1 MPSFP
6 DSIFLFV
13 LALLLF
19 GPKRLPVLA
28 RELGKWVGEFRRAS
42 NEFKMQMEE
51 ELRLSEQA
59 ERNKQIA
66 AIAAAAP
73 APSPMAAAETE
84 TVAEKLIPDAS
95 ETETDLIAD
104 EVSDPMGPTGESP
117 TETTPRPD
125 FPLDQPEAAENQP
138 EVLPIAVSGDLK
150 IMPPRTGLPLP
161 QHPVPSPAQDA
172 GTASQESP
180 LGDLIE
186 PQERKTPARP
196 PAIVETSPA
205 SAPPDGELPPGDA
218 VPMTEATLHAD

>member
-66 AIAAAAP
+66 AIEAAAP
-73 APSPMAAAETE
+73 APPVEAAAVTE
-84 TVAEKLIPDAS
+84 TAEEKSTSDEYGTDADS
-95 ETETDLIAD
+95 LAD
-104 EVSDPMGPTGESP
+104 EGSDAVPSRENS
-117 TETTPRPD
+117 
-125 FPLDQPEAAENQP
+125 AENDPSSATSLDEPETADKPQ

-150 IMPPRTGLPLP
+150 IMPPKTGLPVA
-161 QHPVPSPAQDA
+161 QYPVPPPAQDA
-172 GTASQESP
+172 GISCSEPP

-186 PQERKTPARP
+186 ARERMTPAGP
-196 PAIVETSPA
+196 DAIVETSPA
-205 SAPPDGELPPGDA
+205 SAALDSEQSHGDA
-218 VPMTEATLHAD
+218 ATMTEATLHAD